1 MIDTETWKI
10 AGHDKMEKLIKYHM
24 HIEHHNKHLFEK
36 EKTSLSN
43 CKAIHC
49 FWEIQMDW
57 QNGV

>member
-36 EKTSLSN
+36 EKTFLSN

-49 FWEIQMDW
+49 FSMNDSI
-57 QNGV
+57 